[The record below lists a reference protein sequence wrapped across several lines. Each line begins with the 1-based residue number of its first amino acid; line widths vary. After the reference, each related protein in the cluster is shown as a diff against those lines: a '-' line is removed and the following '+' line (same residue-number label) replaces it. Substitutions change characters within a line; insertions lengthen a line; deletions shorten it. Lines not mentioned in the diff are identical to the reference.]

1 MWNCHGILRALIIV
15 WVTWDV
21 NSGPLSD
28 WKEVGIPNL
37 GMMWVTTIEATVE
50 ALLLEVGKAS
60 THPEKVS
67 TKTKRYLCFF
77 TLGMLVKS
85 ICQSAPGMHPMAW

>member
-1 MWNCHGILRALIIV
+1 LIIIC
-15 WVTWDV
+15 VTWDV

-28 WKEVGIPNL
+28 WKEVGTPNL
-37 GMMWVTTIEATVE
+37 GMMWVTIIEATVD

-67 TKTKRYLCFF
+67 TRTRR
-77 TLGMLVKS
+77 
-85 ICQSAPGMHPMAW
+85 

>member
-1 MWNCHGILRALIIV
+1 
-15 WVTWDV
+15 
-21 NSGPLSD
+21 
-28 WKEVGIPNL
+28 
-37 GMMWVTTIEATVE
+37 MMWVTIIDATVE

-77 TLGMLVKS
+77 TLGMLVVYLP
-85 ICQSAPGMHPMAW
+85 IHPWDASSGLVSREWVKP

>member
-1 MWNCHGILRALIIV
+1 MVRDMELPWDIMGLDKC
-15 WVTWDV
+15 VTWEV

-28 WKEVGIPNL
+28 WKEVGIPNV
-37 GMMWVTTIEATVE
+37 GMMWVTIIDATVE

-67 TKTKRYLCFF
+67 TRTKR
-77 TLGMLVKS
+77 
-85 ICQSAPGMHPMAW
+85 

>member
-28 WKEVGIPNL
+28 WKEVGIPNQ
-37 GMMWVTTIEATVE
+37 GMIWVTIIAATVV

-67 TKTKRYLCFF
+67 TRTRRYLCLF
-77 TLGMLVKS
+77 TLGIFVKS
-85 ICQSAPGMHPMAW
+85 TCQSAPGMCPLAW